1 MGNKIMDWNEER
13 TATLRKLW
21 LEGMSASQVARQLGG
36 ISRSAVIGKVHRLG
50 ITVRDVPA
58 RSRNVVRTAVRAQPR
73 DRVVRETTPTPRS
86 ALRVIEIA
94 EMAPTASILGLETHS
109 CRWPIGNPDSHDF
122 GFCGREKTARGSY
135 CNDHARGAF
144 RKLASPSEV
153 KAWSRQPISAPA
165 IKFQTA

>member
-1 MGNKIMDWNEER
+1 MDWNEER

-36 ISRSAVIGKVHRLG
+36 VSRSAVIGKVHRLG
-50 ITVRDVPA
+50 ITVREVPTRQRSAA
-58 RSRNVVRTAVRAQPR
+58 RGAVRTHSRA
-73 DRVVRETTPTPRS
+73 RVVRDAAPAQRS
-86 ALRVIEIA
+86 ALRLLEIA

-135 CNDHARGAF
+135 CDDHARGAF
-144 RKLASPSEV
+144 RKLASPSDV
-153 KAWSRQPISAPA
+153 KAWARQPAAQIERH
-165 IKFQTA
+165 TA